1 VFTATLQPTLNFT
14 PAVTEIVQ
22 PSRTITS
29 TNDVPLGGSVTPAF
43 TQSSTQTFTA
53 TSTFTLTPTQ
63 TLPPT
68 STQTAT
74 PTDTV
79 PPTETATATET
90 ELPPTS
96 APSLPPTVG
105 PTENPKD
112 YFRLGLVF
120 VLIALAAF
128 SLYFSGVLITKRD
141 PE

>member
-1 VFTATLQPTLNFT
+1 MFVT

-29 TNDVPLGGSVTPAF
+29 TNNVPLGGSATPAF
-43 TQSSTQTFTA
+43 TQSSTQTLTPS
-53 TSTFTLTPTQ
+53 STFTPTPTQ
-63 TLPPT
+63 TVPPT

-74 PTDTV
+74 PTDFP
-79 PPTETATATET
+79 PPTKTEAATET

-105 PTENPKD
+105 PGGNPND
-112 YFRLGLVF
+112 YSRLGLVF

-128 SLYFSGVLITKRD
+128 SLYLSGVLITKRD

>member
-1 VFTATLQPTLNFT
+1 VGMDVEGSWIR
-14 PAVTEIVQ
+14 PAVVGNPEDEG
-22 PSRTITS
+22 SR
-29 TNDVPLGGSVTPAF
+29 G
-43 TQSSTQTFTA
+43 
-53 TSTFTLTPTQ
+53 PTQ

-105 PTENPKD
+105 PTGNPKD